1 MKYKKLA
8 LLFAAALCLLPAVSA
23 FGQTT
28 FSDPNAEYTFSIP
41 DEKWKVTGKPTAA
54 LSNMDMVWGDRA
66 DGAMEVRKLT
76 VPKDQTL
83 TQLMHGTEE
92 NKYSFLRGFVAGKD
106 ETFAGKLRGGVFNFE
121 YVAAGKAM
129 AGRNYYLR
137 ASDTTVYLLKFSGP
151 KGNIHALRNQADVMA
166 RTFGVK

>member
-8 LLFAAALCLLPAVSA
+8 VLLAAALCLLPAISA
-23 FGQTT
+23 FGQDT

-41 DEKWKVTGKPTAA
+41 DDKWKVTGKPTAT
-54 LSNMDMVWGDRA
+54 LSNMDMVWGDRSE
-66 DGAMEVRKLT
+66 GFMELRKLT

-83 TQLMHGTEE
+83 VQLMHGSEE

-106 ETFAGKLRGGVFNFE
+106 ETFSGKLRGSVFNYE

-137 ASDTTVYLLKFSGP
+137 ANDTTVYLIKFSGP
-151 KGNIHALRNQADVMA
+151 KDNIRTLRNQADIMA